1 MAIFRLGMAVGATHT
16 HIAPRTAQHTAIA
29 AFYGY
34 DFSQGT
40 TALSV
45 GVGGKGQLYF
55 LVTAGQTWSLGV
67 LSNSA
72 LFLNDLNRVLGLI
85 SLPRVGLWSDRLS
98 G

>member
-1 MAIFRLGMAVGATHT
+1 MATHT
-16 HIAPRTAQHTAIA
+16 RIASRTAQHTVIA

-34 DFSQGT
+34 HFSQGT
-40 TALSV
+40 TSLSV

-55 LVTAGQTWSLGV
+55 LVTEGQTWSLGV

-72 LFLNDLNRVLGLI
+72 LFLNDLNRVLRLI
-85 SLPRVGLWSDRLS
+85 SLPCVGLWSDLLF